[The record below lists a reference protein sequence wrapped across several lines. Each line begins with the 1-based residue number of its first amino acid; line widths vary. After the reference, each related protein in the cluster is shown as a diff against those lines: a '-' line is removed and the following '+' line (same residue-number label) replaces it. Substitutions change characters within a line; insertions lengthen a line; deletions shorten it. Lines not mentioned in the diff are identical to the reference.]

1 MHRTLAQDR
10 CVLAIDPANRSFGF
24 VVMEGH
30 DCLINW
36 GLKAP
41 QPYTAAK
48 DLLGVKDLIERYQP
62 DVIVVED
69 AEDKKSRRCRRVR
82 QLIRK
87 VHSLGLGEKIPVKSF
102 SREEVKKEFGKD
114 GATTKHQIATAIA
127 ESFPELAPRL
137 PPPRAL
143 WQQENCQMAVFNAM
157 SFALVYFKNRMKKA
171 A

>member
-1 MHRTLAQDR
+1 MSRTLAQDR

-30 DCLINW
+30 DCLVNW

-41 QPYTAAK
+41 RDHTAAK
-48 DLLGVKDLIERYQP
+48 DLHGVKNLIERYQP
-62 DVIVVED
+62 DVIAVED
-69 AEDKKSRRCRRVR
+69 AEDKESRRCRRVR
-82 QLIRK
+82 RLIRN
-87 VHSLGLGEKIPVKSF
+87 VHSLGMRKNIPVKSF
-102 SREEVKKEFGKD
+102 SRAEVKMEFGKD
-114 GATTKHQIATAIA
+114 GATTKHQIATAIVDR
-127 ESFPELAPRL
+127 FPELAPRL

-157 SFALVYFKNRMKKA
+157 SFALVYFKNKMTKA